1 MKMLPVHRQVRSES
15 KQGRHSDWRFK
26 GYLLHL
32 GILNERPGRES
43 QSHREVKQSYH
54 RVAERSSRIRNI
66 AQYYMQGRIGS
77 DAGPSFW

>member
-1 MKMLPVHRQVRSES
+1 MKTYVIFAGV
-15 KQGRHSDWRFK
+15 
-26 GYLLHL
+26 
-32 GILNERPGRES
+32 
-43 QSHREVKQSYH
+43 